1 MTRSIAVARLYFP
14 DGHCEKRRLIRLD
27 SQDNVVGIEAL
38 THETAFTLWHRGE
51 AHLLPEGKLQ
61 LTPSLHNG
69 RSHLIETVLSQAQM
83 VRDGFLLKEKRSINL
98 RSS

>member
-14 DGHCEKRRLIRLD
+14 DGHCEKQRLICLD
-27 SQDNVVGIEAL
+27 SRDNVVGIEAL
-38 THETAFTLWHRGE
+38 TYETAFTLWHRGE

-69 RSHLIETVLSQAQM
+69 CSHSYRNSTLSGSNDER
-83 VRDGFLLKEKRSINL
+83 RDSP
-98 RSS
+98 

>member
-14 DGHCEKRRLIRLD
+14 DGHCEKQRLIRLD

-51 AHLLPEGKLQ
+51 AHLLPEGKL

-69 RSHLIETVLSQAQM
+69 RSHLITVLSQAQM
-83 VRDGFLLKEKRSINL
+83 VREGILLKENRSINL

>member
-1 MTRSIAVARLYFP
+1 MTHSIAVARLYFP
-14 DGHCEKRRLIRLD
+14 DGHCEKQRLIRLD

-61 LTPSLHNG
+61 LTPSLHK
-69 RSHLIETVLSQAQM
+69 LSSYRNSTLSGSNDER
-83 VRDGFLLKEKRSINL
+83 RDSP
-98 RSS
+98 